1 LQRMAKPVINAKSM
15 SQWLLK
21 VSEELYAGRPG
32 DDATVMVLQL
42 RSPRTV
48 TVAVGPPIAKDDDRL
63 LIQKLQEEH
72 GKKVV
77 CGGTTGTIVARYFH
91 QEITVDIKEMDPE
104 VPPTGCLPGIDLVTE
119 GIITLSK
126 TLEYLKTAHFPE
138 EVPPKHNGAVALTK
152 MLLEGD
158 QVHFLVGRAINPA
171 HQNPDLPLN
180 LGLKMQVVS
189 EISTALTNLG
199 KQVSVQYL

>member
-1 LQRMAKPVINAKSM
+1 MAKPVINAKSI
-15 SQWLLK
+15 SKLLLT
-21 VSEELYAGRPG
+21 VSEELYAGKPG

-42 RSPRTV
+42 RSPRTI
-48 TVAVGPPIAKDDDRL
+48 TVAVGPPKVKDDDWML
-63 LIQKLQEEH
+63 VEKLQAEN

-77 CGGTTGTIVARYFH
+77 CGGTTSTIVARHFH
-91 QEITVDIKEMDPE
+91 KEITVDINQLDPE

-126 TLEYLKTAHFPE
+126 ALVYLKTAHSPDD
-138 EVPPKHNGAVALTK
+138 VPSRHNGAAVLTK

-158 QVHFLVGRAINPA
+158 QIQFLVGRAINPA
-171 HQNPDLPLN
+171 HQNPDLPLT
-180 LGLKMQVVS
+180 LGLKMQVVT
-189 EISTALTNLG
+189 EISNLLTNLG